1 MDTILIVDDNKDVLD
16 ILTQGLEIYK
26 SQFEVVTASD
36 GAEAVKILNKQS
48 ISLVVSD
55 LMMPKIGGLQLIAYM
70 TQNFQS
76 IPCIVMVESGTLK
89 IDDTLIFEDGLH
101 YIEKPFKIKE
111 IAALIMNGLDLLD
124 EGATRN
130 GIALSSFLL
139 LIEMVQISCLIKIR
153 STAIDNGLLYFEKGM
168 IGYASY
174 RKLEPEE
181 AAIEMLTWNKVEISF
196 LALPKKKYEHRIFS
210 NLKTLIEKA
219 RQRSEKK
226 EVLENLS
233 IPANDSSALET
244 SLACESAY
252 LKNENYMEDD
262 HGNDQIDQE
271 YFLEVKP
278 GQKEVVEEKLSYLK
292 KLKGFI
298 SLGVFSA
305 GGEIIA
311 GIYDHL
317 KKFEQTGDLMFDMVE
332 KAHKI
337 FKILELGPCNM
348 LEVAAEGGQH
358 LLVQSYHRG
367 TIHYIVAVICS
378 ADAETTQFK
387 HHLGLIMP
395 GLAEYLKVR

>member
-16 ILTQGLEIYK
+16 ILTQGLEIYN

-36 GAEAVKILNKQS
+36 GAEAVKILNEQT

-55 LMMPKIGGLQLIAYM
+55 LMMPQIGGLQLIAYM

-89 IDDTLIFEDGLH
+89 IDNTLNFEGALH

-130 GIALSSFLL
+130 GIAISSFLL
-139 LIEMVQISCLIKIR
+139 LIEMVQMSCLIKIR
-153 STAIDNGLLYFEKGM
+153 ATAIDNGLLYFERGM
-168 IGYASY
+168 IWFASY

-196 LALPKKKYEHRIFS
+196 LALPRKKYEQRILS
-210 NLKTLIEKA
+210 NLKTLIAKA

-233 IPANDSSALET
+233 IPANDPSAME
-244 SLACESAY
+244 SFIAYESAN
-252 LKNENYMEDD
+252 LKNENNMEED
-262 HGNDQIDQE
+262 HGNDQFNQE

-278 GQKEVVEEKLSYLK
+278 GQKEVVEEKLSHLK

-311 GIYDHL
+311 GIYNHL
-317 KKFEQTGDLMFDMVE
+317 EKFEQTGDLMFDMVE
-332 KAHKI
+332 KAHKA
-337 FKILELGPCNM
+337 FKILKLGPCNM
-348 LEVAAEGGQH
+348 IDINAEGGQH
-358 LLVQSYHRG
+358 LLVQSYNRDN
-367 TIHYIVAVICS
+367 IHYIVVVICS
-378 ADAETTQFK
+378 ADAETKAFK
-387 HHLGLIMP
+387 HHLGLIVS
-395 GLAEYLKVR
+395 GLVEYLKVR

>member
-36 GAEAVKILNKQS
+36 GAEAVKILNKQP
-48 ISLVVSD
+48 ISLVVTD
-55 LMMPKIGGLQLIAYM
+55 LVMPKIGGLQLIAYM

-76 IPCIVMVESGTLK
+76 IPCVVMVESGTLK
-89 IDDTLIFEDGLH
+89 IDNTLIFKGALN

-124 EGATRN
+124 EGTTRN
-130 GIALSSFLL
+130 GIAISSFLL
-139 LIEMVQISCLIKIR
+139 LIEMVQMSCAIKVR
-153 STAIDNGLLYFEKGM
+153 STAFDNGLLYFEKGM
-168 IGYASY
+168 IWHASY

-196 LALPKKKYEHRIFS
+196 LALSRKKYEQRIFS
-210 NLKTLIEKA
+210 NLKTLIAKA
-219 RQRSEKK
+219 RQRNEKK

-233 IPANDSSALET
+233 IPSNEPYAVENFIAG
-244 SLACESAY
+244 ESGY
-252 LKNENYMEDD
+252 LKNKNNTEHD

-317 KKFEQTGDLMFDMVE
+317 EKFEQTGDLMFDLVE

-348 LEVAAEGGQH
+348 LDFTAEGGRH
-358 LLVQSYHRG
+358 LLVQNYHRG
-367 TIHYIVAVICS
+367 NIHYIVVVVCS
-378 ADAETTQFK
+378 ADAETTSFK
-387 HHLGLIMP
+387 SHLGLIVSE
-395 GLAEYLKVR
+395 LVEHLKVR